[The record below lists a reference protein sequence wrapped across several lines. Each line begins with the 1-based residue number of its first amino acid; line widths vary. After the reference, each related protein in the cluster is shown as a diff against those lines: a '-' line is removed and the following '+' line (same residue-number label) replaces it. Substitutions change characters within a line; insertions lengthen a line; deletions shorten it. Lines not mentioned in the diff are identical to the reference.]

1 VNDRE
6 AGGQPASHPFRWVL
20 FGAMCVVYFA
30 FGVIMLAI
38 PPMVSEVRADL
49 GVSRGM
55 LGFALGA
62 WALLYIVTSPPASQI
77 IDRIGLRRALAV
89 GGVLIA
95 VSATMQ
101 AAAQGIVML
110 WCAIAVIG
118 IGGPLISLSAPKL
131 VAVWFANP
139 RERANAIGMYTS
151 APPLGGVFALLL
163 TNSVLLPLLG
173 DWRAVL
179 LLEAGLCLAA
189 TIAWVAVSSRA
200 PSEPTDTGTIETA
213 RPPGLHAAR
222 VLLGS
227 PGVRLAMVLGIGTFF
242 ITQGV
247 SAWLPNMLEED
258 SGLSTGAAS
267 NWAAASLAV
276 GIVARLVLPGL
287 ARPGRRSTVLYTLM
301 LALAVAMLVMAI
313 GPAGTDLAAAL
324 VLGLRSALTS
334 LVILVLMEAEHVTTA
349 NVGLAYGIWFSAV
362 QIGGALGPQVVGM
375 FGDSALGFP
384 AALVTMTLLVV
395 VMMAVLFVDDRRRAG
410 ARPFAVLSLDR

>member
-1 VNDRE
+1 MNDRE

-49 GVSRGM
+49 GVGRGM

-62 WALLYIVTSPPASQI
+62 WALLYIVTSPPAGQI

-95 VSATMQ
+95 LSAVMQ
-101 AAAQGIVML
+101 AAAQGIAML

-131 VAVWFANP
+131 VAVWFVNP
-139 RERANAIGMYTS
+139 RERAHAIGIYTS

-173 DWRAVL
+173 DWRGVL
-179 LLEAGLCLAA
+179 VFEAGLCLAA

-200 PSEPTDTGTIETA
+200 PNEPIDTAAAAAT
-213 RPPGLHAAR
+213 RPPGLRAAR
-222 VLLGS
+222 ALLDS

-258 SGLSTGAAS
+258 SGLSTSAAS

-276 GIVARLVLPGL
+276 GIGARLVLPGL
-287 ARPGRRSTVLYTLM
+287 AASGRRSTVLYALM
-301 LALAVAMLVMAI
+301 LALALSMLVMAV
-313 GPAGTDLAAAL
+313 GPAATDLAASL

-334 LVILVLMEAEHVTTA
+334 LVILVLMEAEQVTTA
-349 NVGLAYGIWFSAV
+349 NVALAYGIWFSAV

-375 FGDSALGFP
+375 FGDSSLGFP
-384 AALVTMTLLVV
+384 AALVTMALLVI
-395 VMMAVLFVDDRRRAG
+395 VMIAVLFVDDRRRA
-410 ARPFAVLSLDR
+410 AAQPVAVLSLDT